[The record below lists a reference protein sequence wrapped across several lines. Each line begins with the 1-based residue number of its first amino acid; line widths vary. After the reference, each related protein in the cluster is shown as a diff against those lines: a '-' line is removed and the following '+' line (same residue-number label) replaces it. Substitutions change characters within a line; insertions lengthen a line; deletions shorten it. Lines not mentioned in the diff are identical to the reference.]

1 VTKPQRAN
9 GGPTASRLRL
19 PREYGVSTAAKG
31 LLPWSHVADRM
42 AKAMHYWISTT
53 GPDGHPHATPV
64 DGLWIDDRLY
74 FGGSPQTRRQRNL
87 AANPSVCVHLESAS
101 DVVILH
107 GEARAERPDA
117 ALAKRLARD
126 STQKYGY
133 GQTPEQYQQ
142 TDVHVFRPRT
152 AFAWTNLPKDATRFS
167 LPSASRPAAS
177 PPKARSKK

>member
-1 VTKPQRAN
+1 MTRPARSGG
-9 GGPTASRLRL
+9 GGPQASR
-19 PREYGVSTAAKG
+19 PRFPPEYGVAAHAKG

-117 ALAKRLARD
+117 ALAKRLAED
-126 STQKYGY
+126 STRKYGY

-142 TDVHVFRPRT
+142 ADVHVFRPRT
-152 AFAWTNLPKDATRFS
+152 AFAWTSLPKDATRFS
-167 LPSASRPAAS
+167 VGEADG
-177 PPKARSKK
+177 SKK

>member
-1 VTKPQRAN
+1 MSRRARGDG
-9 GGPTASRLRL
+9 GGPQASR
-19 PREYGVSTAAKG
+19 PRFPPEYGVSTGAKG

-74 FGGSPQTRRQRNL
+74 FGGSPQTRRQRNI

-117 ALAKRLARD
+117 ALAKRLAKD

-167 LPSASRPAAS
+167 LPSASPTEV
-177 PPKARSKK
+177 RSGK